1 MAAHCSSL
9 MRRTSIPIPH
19 AVTSPAPPLH
29 PLQPLQTT
37 CHGAAKS
44 AMTSCSRR
52 GSSLHQSGH
61 PHHICIRQALRQG
74 TSGTAANGKQG
85 TCGLVS
91 RFSTTF
97 SVGHGACLFRRTRLM
112 PNPSTSTPL
121 QRSGRHHLKS
131 SDPVHMAF
139 DEVIRIGI
147 PTWYRRDS
155 LKDRSTLCTNQEMCA
170 TSACSSCSRATSIL
184 LSNITIMF
192 CQTSGSTPRPRQPC
206 PQPRAARTADRGS
219 QLSSQRFFWA
229 CFCFSAHVFLCTAT
243 SECMAAARSACPI
256 AS

>member
-1 MAAHCSSL
+1 MWNYRVEGGGYAQLPRRTESTASPVECRGRRRWSWTSALESRTTHTAPSTADLHLSHPCSTFCHASKPALIAPIVPFERMAAHCSSL
-9 MRRTSIPIPH
+9 MRRTSIPDPH

-97 SVGHGACLFRRTRLM
+97 SVGHGACLFRRTRMM

-121 QRSGRHHLKS
+121 QRSGRAPFEKRGA
-131 SDPVHMAF
+131 SDPEHVRANNS
-139 DEVIRIGI
+139 
-147 PTWYRRDS
+147 PTTGGCRR
-155 LKDRSTLCTNQEMCA
+155 
-170 TSACSSCSRATSIL
+170 
-184 LSNITIMF
+184 
-192 CQTSGSTPRPRQPC
+192 
-206 PQPRAARTADRGS
+206 
-219 QLSSQRFFWA
+219 
-229 CFCFSAHVFLCTAT
+229 
-243 SECMAAARSACPI
+243 
-256 AS
+256 

>member
-91 RFSTTF
+91 RFSTTY
-97 SVGHGACLFRRTRLM
+97 SVGHGACLFRRTHMTPKTRA
-112 PNPSTSTPL
+112 PEHPS
-121 QRSGRHHLKS
+121 GAGAHHLKS
-131 SDPVHMAF
+131 SFGLATKSVYEQRHA
-139 DEVIRIGI
+139 R
-147 PTWYRRDS
+147 S
-155 LKDRSTLCTNQEMCA
+155 LPKPHTRSTHRDHAAYGVAQA
-170 TSACSSCSRATSIL
+170 IPASSWACDGALKLIIQLPLGPWEAQSSQSL
-184 LSNITIMF
+184 P
-192 CQTSGSTPRPRQPC
+192 SG
-206 PQPRAARTADRGS
+206 AARRRA
-219 QLSSQRFFWA
+219 
-229 CFCFSAHVFLCTAT
+229 
-243 SECMAAARSACPI
+243 SACPECP
-256 AS
+256 SSPPPSPSRSRQG

>member
-1 MAAHCSSL
+1 MSWMQALESQTTHTAPSTADLHLSHPCSTFCYAPKPAHIAPVVQFERMAAHCSSL
-9 MRRTSIPIPH
+9 MRRTSIPDPH

-121 QRSGRHHLKS
+121 QRSGRAPFEKF
-131 SDPVHMAF
+131 VWTCNK
-139 DEVIRIGI
+139 IR
-147 PTWYRRDS
+147 
-155 LKDRSTLCTNQEMCA
+155 
-170 TSACSSCSRATSIL
+170 
-184 LSNITIMF
+184 
-192 CQTSGSTPRPRQPC
+192 
-206 PQPRAARTADRGS
+206 
-219 QLSSQRFFWA
+219 
-229 CFCFSAHVFLCTAT
+229 V
-243 SECMAAARSACPI
+243 
-256 AS
+256 

>member
-9 MRRTSIPIPH
+9 MRRTSIPDPH

-52 GSSLHQSGH
+52 GSSLHQPGH

-91 RFSTTF
+91 RFSTTY

-121 QRSGRHHLKS
+121 QRSGRAHHLKS
-131 SDPVHMAF
+131 SFQGRDTVFGNKEGPVGGGTG
-139 DEVIRIGI
+139 R
-147 PTWYRRDS
+147 
-155 LKDRSTLCTNQEMCA
+155 L
-170 TSACSSCSRATSIL
+170 
-184 LSNITIMF
+184 
-192 CQTSGSTPRPRQPC
+192 
-206 PQPRAARTADRGS
+206 RT
-219 QLSSQRFFWA
+219 
-229 CFCFSAHVFLCTAT
+229 
-243 SECMAAARSACPI
+243 
-256 AS
+256 

>member
-9 MRRTSIPIPH
+9 MRRTSIPDPH

-52 GSSLHQSGH
+52 GSSLHQPGH

-97 SVGHGACLFRRTRLM
+97 SVGHGACLFRRTHM
-112 PNPSTSTPL
+112 TPNPSTRAPE
-121 QRSGRHHLKS
+121 RSGRAPFEKFVS
-131 SDPVHMAF
+131 QA
-139 DEVIRIGI
+139 G
-147 PTWYRRDS
+147 TS
-155 LKDRSTLCTNQEMCA
+155 L
-170 TSACSSCSRATSIL
+170 RA
-184 LSNITIMF
+184 MHW
-192 CQTSGSTPRPRQPC
+192 P
-206 PQPRAARTADRGS
+206 
-219 QLSSQRFFWA
+219 
-229 CFCFSAHVFLCTAT
+229 CTAT
-243 SECMAAARSACPI
+243 HAACGNVAGCRFARGRFRLARHLISMLTCTHKRV
-256 AS
+256 ASNGLI